1 MMSIFIKYIIEVL
14 ASDEK
19 LDIKL
24 KDHRLISDKNYDNV
38 RECHIEP
45 DWLLI
50 YKIEE
55 QVLLLK
61 LIRTGKHSDLFKQII
76 KLIITRKLNIFL

>member
-1 MMSIFIKYIIEVL
+1 MKYIIEVL

-24 KDHRLISDKNYDNV
+24 KDHRLISDKNCDNV
-38 RECHIEP
+38 RGCHIEP
-45 DWLLI
+45 DLLLI

-55 QVLLLK
+55 QLLLLK
-61 LIRTGKHSDLFKQII
+61 LIRTGKHSDLFE
-76 KLIITRKLNIFL
+76 

>member
-1 MMSIFIKYIIEVL
+1 MKYIIEVL

-24 KDHRLISDKNYDNV
+24 KVHRLISDKNCDNV

-45 DWLLI
+45 DLLLI

-55 QVLLLK
+55 QLLLLK
-61 LIRTGKHSDLFKQII
+61 LIRTGKHSDLFE
-76 KLIITRKLNIFL
+76 